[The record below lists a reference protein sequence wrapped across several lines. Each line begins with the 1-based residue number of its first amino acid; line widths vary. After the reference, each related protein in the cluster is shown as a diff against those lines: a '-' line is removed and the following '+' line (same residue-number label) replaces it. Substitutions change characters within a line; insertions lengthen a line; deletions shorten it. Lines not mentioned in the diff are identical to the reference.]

1 MPKVYSETFI
11 NRANESG
18 WFIYNVPVGKRAVV
32 RNVVV
37 VDRLA
42 VTGHAEVH
50 AHLAIVALVIF
61 PAAQRSVSLDMRAV
75 VYGGQSIECFV
86 GVVGIDLMV
95 AGYLFDD
102 APAVSVLPA
111 PPPADP
117 GRPPPDTVIEW
128 PAGP

>member
-1 MPKVYSETFI
+1 VPKVYSETFI

-18 WFIYNVPVGKRAVV
+18 WFSFSVPVGKRAVV

-75 VYGGQSIECFV
+75 VYGGQSIECYV

-102 APAVSVLPA
+102 APAAGTLPA
-111 PPPADP
+111 PPLELD
-117 GRPPPDTVIEW
+117 RPPPDTVV
-128 PAGP
+128 P